1 MISAFCA
8 ALQRRRR
15 RVPVK
20 NLHATE
26 TVLINRQLL
35 GKPSPLP
42 CSIRGSLTPSPSARA
57 RCCNIL
63 LLNSWLLFTWR
74 RATTTPTTRL
84 QRFRHDLAFQRLE
97 PLPLLPGAWYLFSV
111 HSAGSGH
118 WVCFV
123 RHPLIIAPK
132 RHSAAGALHRAITRQ
147 GRFPSQITQW
157 LVQQVHLP
165 NLRYQFLCW
174 LWCLWVFGRRRACLC
189 FPSWLEKRGEAQPVG
204 EADRPHIHR
213 PSS

>member
-1 MISAFCA
+1 MIAAFCA

-57 RCCNIL
+57 
-63 LLNSWLLFTWR
+63 
-74 RATTTPTTRL
+74 
-84 QRFRHDLAFQRLE
+84 
-97 PLPLLPGAWYLFSV
+97 GAWYLFSV

-132 RHSAAGALHRAITRQ
+132 RHSAAGALHRAFTRQ